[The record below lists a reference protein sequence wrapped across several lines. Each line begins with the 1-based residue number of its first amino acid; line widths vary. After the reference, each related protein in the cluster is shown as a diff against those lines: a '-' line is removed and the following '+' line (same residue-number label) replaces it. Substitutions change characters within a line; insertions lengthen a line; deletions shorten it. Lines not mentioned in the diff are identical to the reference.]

1 MADADRPGVLRQ
13 IHEYFMALTT
23 AGRLILLI
31 SVIAVVGL
39 LGLSLV
45 QCTNNMA
52 YDDCVDSRRAEYGI
66 EGGGGVIATL
76 IEEDCRKITG

>member
-13 IHEYFMALTT
+13 IHEYFMALST

-31 SVIAVVGL
+31 SIIALVGL
-39 LGLSLV
+39 LGFGLV
-45 QCTNNMA
+45 QCSNEMA

-76 IEEDCRKITG
+76 IEEDCRKITS